1 MPQPKLAPSTAP
13 SLCDSLYNPRRPLL
27 SLTRIFLVWKLLL
40 LCIVLL
46 SPGAGYDTSTSLLL
60 SSTSIAAS
68 EPLSW
73 PTRLAKRLVSKL
85 VRWDSIYMT
94 QIAARGYRYEQE
106 WAFGYGYT
114 RVLGYIYRSL
124 GRVPFVTGLSET
136 EGIAMVGICLSHVTH
151 WWSVL
156 LCYDVSKLVF
166 APAGARESDT
176 EGFAILSAVF
186 HILSPAGVF
195 LSAPYA
201 ESLFAMLTFG
211 GAFWYARARMCFA
224 RGEELMGAIWIF
236 GCGLVFGLSTLM
248 RGNGL
253 LSGLTLVYEFVV
265 CLQELLRLSR
275 KSGGLKDKLT
285 GVFLARVIVIGL
297 AGVAMALIAAWP
309 QFVAYR
315 DFCSGQEGGVRRPW
329 CSHLIPSI
337 FTFVQA
343 ENW

>member
-1 MPQPKLAPSTAP
+1 
-13 SLCDSLYNPRRPLL
+13 
-27 SLTRIFLVWKLLL
+27 
-40 LCIVLL
+40 
-46 SPGAGYDTSTSLLL
+46 
-60 SSTSIAAS
+60 
-68 EPLSW
+68 
-73 PTRLAKRLVSKL
+73 
-85 VRWDSIYMT
+85 MT
-94 QIAARGYRYEQE
+94 QIAARGYTYEQE

-124 GRVPFVTGLSET
+124 GKVPFITGLSET
-136 EGIAMVGICLSHVTH
+136 EGIAMVGIVLSHVTH

-166 APAGARESDT
+166 APAGTRESET
-176 EGFAILSAVF
+176 ERFAVLSAVF

-211 GAFWYARARMCFA
+211 GAFWYARARIRFA

-236 GCGLVFGLSTLM
+236 GCGLVFGFTTLM

-253 LSGLTLVYEFVV
+253 LSGLTLVYELAM
-265 CLQELLRLSR
+265 CLQELSRLCQ
-275 KSGGLKDKLT
+275 KPGGLKNSLAKAL
-285 GVFLARVIVIGL
+285 LARLIVIGL
-297 AGVAMALIAAWP
+297 SGVAMASIASWP
-309 QFVAYR
+309 QFVAYQ
-315 DFCSGQEGGVRRPW
+315 DFCPGQEEGVRRPW
-329 CSHLIPSI
+329 CSAFIPSI